1 MRTFLLVVH
10 ISSGSLALLAG
21 PVAMLLPKRP
31 GWHPRLG
38 RAYQVLVA
46 LLCASA
52 VGLAVLQPALWW
64 LGIIAGVTWAAALA
78 GWQVRRLRRPGWLP
92 WHISLMCGSY
102 VSLVTAL
109 LVVNLGLGDAFA
121 WVLPTIAGT
130 PLIARAAYRAA
141 VRGNGVHP
149 VCVALA
155 ARSGDRP
162 EVARRSLL

>member
-1 MRTFLLVVH
+1 MRMFLLIVH

-46 LLCASA
+46 VLCASA
-52 VGLAVLQPALWW
+52 IGLAVLQPALWW
-64 LGIIAGVTWAAALA
+64 LGIIAGITWAAALA

-102 VSLVTAL
+102 ISLVTAL
-109 LVVNLGLGDAFA
+109 LVVNLGLADPFA
-121 WVLPTIAGT
+121 WVLPSIAGT

-141 VRGNGVHP
+141 VRGNGVPP
-149 VCVALA
+149 VRVAPVVEP
-155 ARSGDRP
+155 RDRP
-162 EVARRSLL
+162 EVARGSPL